1 MSCIIIQ
8 ITTTG
13 SADNSLSTVSNDN
26 TLYVDSFNV
35 HFQITEEPQYFTA
48 ITVKKTTTALQKEE
62 WEMMGGGHS
71 TLSKDWKEVITSK
84 LEIVN
89 PYCSFAY
96 SWRWKKKNCSRK
108 HSDILF
114 RCRGRC
120 SFSDCYTTFTVT
132 INSDMEMTT
141 EFSGT
146 IRHRIG
152 DTKARNITT
161 PQRQKL
167 RAELQHEL
175 PSTLRAKRYLSL
187 SHPEYMSGKRDSVG
201 RSASVYQKISSE
213 GNLEKQAAG
222 NVILSIMKLREKL
235 IETDKLSRIHQGY
248 IHHITAVP
256 FGVILFTELGLRIY
270 HQLSPL
276 LTVHC
281 DATGTI
287 VQTKE
292 FGKIL
297 YYALVLRHPEEKSPV
312 AVAEFITASQSVL
325 AFSYFL
331 ESFRRAEAI
340 MYGYGNLSVPF
351 EVLIDRS
358 IVLLISFLK
367 VFNNESLSS
376 YLHRCFRLVMNCSNP
391 EDSHLL
397 MVHACIS
404 HVMNSVKKDIKK
416 LL

>member
-1 MSCIIIQ
+1 M
-8 ITTTG
+8 
-13 SADNSLSTVSNDN
+13 
-26 TLYVDSFNV
+26 
-35 HFQITEEPQYFTA
+35 
-48 ITVKKTTTALQKEE
+48 QKEE
-62 WEMMGGGHS
+62 WEKMGGGNS
-71 TLSKDWKEVITSK
+71 TLQNEWKEVVTSK
-84 LEIVN
+84 LESVN
-89 PYCSFAY
+89 PHCSFAY
-96 SWRWKKKNCSRK
+96 SWRWKKKNHSRK
-108 HSDILF
+108 ESNVLF

-120 SFSDCYTTFTVT
+120 SFSDCSTTFIVAIKSSKTL
-132 INSDMEMTT
+132 DMEMII
-141 EFSGT
+141 EFSGA

-167 RAELQHEL
+167 RAQLQNES

-187 SHPEYMSGKRDSVG
+187 THSEYMSGKRDIVG

-222 NVILSIMKLREKL
+222 NVVLSLMKLRDKL
-235 IETDKLSRIHQGY
+235 IETDKLSRVHQGF

-256 FGVILFTELGLRIY
+256 FGVVLFTELGLRIY

-276 LTVHC
+276 LTIHC

-287 VQTKE
+287 VQSKE
-292 FGKIL
+292 SGKLL
-297 YYALVLRHPEEKSPV
+297 YYALVLRHPEKKSPV
-312 AVAEFITASQSVL
+312 AVAEFITASQSVV
-325 AFSYFL
+325 AISHFL
-331 ESFRRAEAI
+331 EIFRRAEAI

-376 YLHRCFRLVMNCSNP
+376 YLHRCFRLVMNCSSQ
-391 EDSHLL
+391 EDSQLL
-397 MVHACIS
+397 LVHACIS